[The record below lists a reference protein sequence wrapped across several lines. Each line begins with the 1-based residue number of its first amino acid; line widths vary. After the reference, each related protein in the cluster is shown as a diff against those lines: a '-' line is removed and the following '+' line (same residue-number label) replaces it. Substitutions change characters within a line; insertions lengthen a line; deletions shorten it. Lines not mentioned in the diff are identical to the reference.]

1 MWTATQADVIVLKAN
16 YSDNPKA
23 TRDSERT
30 SQKAISG
37 IDLMPFFSARW
48 LLVPCFSRKARIE
61 RVTMQACS
69 EAPSW

>member
-37 IDLMPFFSARW
+37 IDLMPFFSA
-48 LLVPCFSRKARIE
+48 
-61 RVTMQACS
+61 
-69 EAPSW
+69 